1 MELKDILIDQ
11 AKIGGARTLNPF
23 KELVTTA
30 NDKQTDEAYN
40 ALFRKFFGLENLYFV
55 APPRE
60 DWEKS
65 GPFIGNI
72 KNQPC
77 IFAFTD
83 IQIAFD
89 FCMNTKGFQWED
101 EKAFIMHLP
110 MEECIMM
117 FQQLLKNGVF
127 GIRINEGSAGFFIP
141 LSHLDGILEHLKE
154 Q

>member
-1 MELKDILIDQ
+1 MELKDILID
-11 AKIGGARTLNPF
+11 KSKMGARTLNPF
-23 KELVTTA
+23 KDLVTRA
-30 NDKQTDEAYN
+30 SEEQTDEAYN
-40 ALFRKFFGLENLYFV
+40 ALFRRFFNLENLYFV

-60 DWEKS
+60 DWDKS

-83 IQIAFD
+83 IAIAFD
-89 FCMNTKGFQWED
+89 FCMNTKGFQWEN
-101 EKAFIMHLP
+101 ESAFIMHLP
-110 MEECIMM
+110 MNECIPM

-127 GIRINEGSAGFFIP
+127 GIRINEGSSGFFIP
-141 LSHLDGILEHLKE
+141 LDHLEGILAHLQE

>member
-1 MELKDILIDQ
+1 M
-11 AKIGGARTLNPF
+11 GARTLNPF
-23 KELVTTA
+23 KELVTKA
-30 NDKQTDEAYN
+30 HDEQTEEAYN
-40 ALFRKFFGLENLYFV
+40 TLFRRFLNMENLYFV

-72 KNQPC
+72 KGEPC

-83 IQIAFD
+83 IAIAFD

-101 EKAFIMHLP
+101 DKAFIMHLP
-110 MEECIMM
+110 MNECIMM
-117 FQQLLKNGVF
+117 FRQLHKNGVF

-141 LSHLDGILEHLKE
+141 LSHLDGILEHLEIKA
-154 Q
+154 